1 MRPRRLIWTTPY
13 SFRVTGIGNGS
24 RFQRSHLRFKSPD
37 EASQV
42 ASTIRRSFSVLE
54 EPLVPVEEFPVQVRF
69 LISAGYVVLQLY
81 IFLFRLIVAAI
92 ILVFSGEFGP
102 FGFAVGIVL
111 VIVYFGL
118 FFWSVFVKL
127 RRRTQGWLRF
137 EGKSIAVRTPD
148 SWAAIF
154 PRTMEWR
161 SSTVFILRGPGTKLE
176 VSLPNNQNTIQIT
189 SKMKALRP
197 EIREIPVS

>member
-1 MRPRRLIWTTPY
+1 
-13 SFRVTGIGNGS
+13 
-24 RFQRSHLRFKSPD
+24 LRFKSPD

-54 EPLVPVEEFPVQVRF
+54 EPLVPVEEFPVQVRY

-92 ILVFSGEFGP
+92 ILVFSGAFGP
-102 FGFAVGIVL
+102 FGFAIGIVL

-127 RRRTQGWLRF
+127 RRRTHAWLRF

-161 SSTVFILRGPGTKLE
+161 SSTVFVLRGPGTKLE
-176 VSLPNNQNTIQIT
+176 ISLPNNQNAIQIA
-189 SKMKALRP
+189 SRMKAFRP
-197 EIREIPVS
+197 DIREIPVS